1 VSPNRRISVT
11 FGVVY
16 FLLGL
21 FGAVPAKGLAF
32 AQVDGNPLFGIFG
45 TNPFQNAVE
54 VIIGIGLIIAG
65 ASGAHAA
72 KVVNRPVGVIL
83 LVIGVSGF
91 FVAGT
96 DYNPFAI
103 TLGSAILHTAVGA
116 LLLLTGLGADR
127 SAKPAV

>member
-1 VSPNRRISVT
+1 MSANAKLAIP
-11 FGVVY
+11 FGILY

-32 AQVDGNPLFGIFG
+32 AQVDGGNLFGLFG
-45 TNPFQNAVE
+45 TNPFQNALE

-65 ASGAHAA
+65 ASNAA

-83 LVIGVSGF
+83 LVVGVSGF

-96 DYNPFAI
+96 AYNPLAI
-103 TLGSAILHTAVGA
+103 NLASAILHTAVGA
-116 LLLLTGLGADR
+116 ILLLTGVAADR
-127 SAKPAV
+127 KAKPALA